1 MKRITDYVPLGK
13 LNLLP
18 NAIYT
23 DTTNVV
29 DYALDGFKT
38 TWCENS
44 QEMAQVVLKH
54 FVAIREYTIVYMLCV
69 FSWFSD
75 KVRLSKGNTQKI
87 VIVLTE
93 GDHGL
98 TTLAYAYN

>member
-1 MKRITDYVPLGK
+1 M
-13 LNLLP
+13 
-18 NAIYT
+18 
-23 DTTNVV
+23 NVV

-44 QEMAQVVLKH
+44 QEMAQVVLNH
-54 FVAIREYTIVYMLCV
+54 FVMIREYTIVYILCV

-75 KVRLSKGNTQKI
+75 KARLSKGSTPNI

-98 TTLAYAYN
+98 TGLACAYN